1 MKALSALAVTAV
13 VRRDA
18 EVLLVRQRDGAWDL
32 PGGMVET
39 GEFADEAVVRE
50 LREETGLGAEP
61 PFRLLSVVQLRNPGA
76 PPPGLL
82 TALYFEVTQHHGE
95 LRCEDPDGDV
105 LEAEW
110 VPVAE
115 AVARLS
121 ANGAAH
127 VREPALDCLT
137 RPGAELTF
145 QKWPG
150 NSCLI
155 MVKWCH

>member
-1 MKALSALAVTAV
+1 MKALSVLAVTAV

-18 EVLLVRQRDGAWDL
+18 EVLLVRQRNADDPAPVWDL

-50 LREETGLGAEP
+50 LREETGLSAAP

-82 TALYFEVTQHHGE
+82 TALYFEVTEHHGE
-95 LRCEDPDGDV
+95 IRCEDPDGEV

-110 VPVAE
+110 VPVPE
-115 AVARLS
+115 AVVRLS

-127 VREPALDCLT
+127 VREPAMGCLT
-137 RPGAELTF
+137 RPGAEVTF
-145 QKWPG
+145 WRWPSG
-150 NSCLI
+150 R
-155 MVKWCH
+155 K